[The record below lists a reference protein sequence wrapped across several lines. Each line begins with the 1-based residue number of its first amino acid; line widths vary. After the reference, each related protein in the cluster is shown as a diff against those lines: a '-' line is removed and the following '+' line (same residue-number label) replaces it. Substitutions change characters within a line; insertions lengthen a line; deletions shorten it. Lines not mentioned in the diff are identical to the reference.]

1 MVCTDGRH
9 TVILIDKRS
18 GKQVS
23 VGDIV
28 MRKNY
33 KGFRSRYEVLEILP
47 PNTVVVRKLM
57 PHDQWV
63 YLTMQVASLQLDF
76 RIC

>member
-1 MVCTDGRH
+1 M
-9 TVILIDKRS
+9 ILIDKRS

-47 PNTVVVRKLM
+47 PSTVVVRKLM